1 MPKQK
6 QLNIR
11 SDEAYDLV
19 SRIAERTGRP
29 RADVV
34 LAALLSYADARQ
46 VKTLTAEERAFVDE
60 LMTLARRSAAAAP
73 AGMTSDH
80 SHLYDERGLPR

>member
-1 MPKQK
+1 MTK

-11 SDEAYDLV
+11 SDQAYEIAARL
-19 SRIAERTGRP
+19 SRRTGRS

-34 LAALLSYADARQ
+34 LAALLSYAEA
-46 VKTLTAEERAFVDE
+46 KTVRKLTPKERAFVDE
-60 LMTLARRSAAAAP
+60 LMALARRSAAEAP

-80 SHLYDERGLPR
+80 SHLYDQKGLPR

>member
-1 MPKQK
+1 MAKQR

-11 SDEAYDLV
+11 SDEAYELA

-29 RADVV
+29 RSDVV

-46 VKTLTAEERAFVDE
+46 VKKLSAQERAFVDE
-60 LMTLARRSAAAAP
+60 LMALARRSAAAAP
-73 AGMTSDH
+73 PGMTSDH

>member
-1 MPKQK
+1 MAKQK

-11 SDEAYDLV
+11 SDEAYEIA
-19 SRIAERTGRP
+19 SRIAARTGRP
-29 RADVV
+29 RSDVV
-34 LAALLSYADARQ
+34 LAALLNYADARQ
-46 VKTLTAEERAFVDE
+46 VKKMSAKERAFVDE
-60 LMTLARRSAAAAP
+60 LMALARRSAAAAP

>member
-1 MPKQK
+1 MAR

-11 SDEAYDLV
+11 SDEAYELA
-19 SRIAERTGRP
+19 SELARKTGRT

-34 LAALLSYADARQ
+34 LAALLTYRQ
-46 VKTLTAEERAFVDE
+46 AKTGRKLTRKQRAFVDE
-60 LMTLARRSAAAAP
+60 LMALARRSAAAAGP
-73 AGMTSDH
+73 KATSDH